1 MTCSFLP
8 RRSSLGFTLIEL
20 IVVIAIVGMLVVL
33 SVPELT
39 RAKSRAQSTV
49 CVNNLRQVGIS
60 VLGYIADN
68 NNTFPMIEPNENDP
82 VYGKPINDPNAE
94 NKEVEVQPM
103 LEALEPY
110 GVTEAVLKCPTDV
123 RRTPSYFADRGT
135 SYQWRVMV
143 DDENATAPMIYGG
156 RRGYGV
162 RMVKPSRVT
171 LCTDFE
177 GIHGGR
183 VNRLYG
189 DGHVSKPY

>member
-1 MTCSFLP
+1 MNCPILP
-8 RRSSLGFTLIEL
+8 RRSSLAFTLIEL

-33 SVPELT
+33 SIPELT
-39 RAKSRAQSTV
+39 RAKTRAQSTV

-60 VLGYIADN
+60 VLSYIADN

-82 VYGKPINDPNAE
+82 VYGKPINDGTDST
-94 NKEVEVQPM
+94 EVEVQPM

-110 GVTEAVLKCPTDV
+110 GVTAAVLKCPVDV
-123 RRTPSYFADRGT
+123 RRSPSYFSERGT

-171 LCTDFE
+171 LCTDFLP
-177 GIHGGR
+177 IHGGR